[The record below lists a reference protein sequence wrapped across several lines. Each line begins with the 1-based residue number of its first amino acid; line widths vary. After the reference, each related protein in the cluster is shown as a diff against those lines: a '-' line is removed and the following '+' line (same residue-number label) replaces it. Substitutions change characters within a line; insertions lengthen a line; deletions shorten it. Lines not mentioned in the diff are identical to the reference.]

1 MKTEIKWYVHQR
13 RGALPVSDIGN
24 ALAKPDRNIQKI
36 NHHGHILVETE
47 KGKTEADSDYINVN

>member
-1 MKTEIKWYVHQR
+1 MFIRGEVHCQCQIEEMP
-13 RGALPVSDIGN
+13 LQNQIETY
-24 ALAKPDRNIQKI
+24 KKI